1 MADEQ
6 ERPTPMQIMIDEEMR
21 KGVYANIAMVS
32 HNETEF
38 TMDYA
43 YAMPQTPAALVRARV
58 IVSPKHMKQL
68 FDVLRLQIEQYET
81 KFGSIQPAK
90 TPMGMLQ

>member
-1 MADEQ
+1 MADENKSQ
-6 ERPTPMQIMIDEEMR
+6 QQMQILIDDEMM

-43 YAMPQTPAALVRARV
+43 YAQPQKPAALVRARV

-68 FDVLRLQIEQYET
+68 IDVLSTQVAQYET
-81 KFGSIQPAK
+81 KFGPIQASK
-90 TPMGMLQ
+90 TPIGLLQ